1 MSTRNSSRFTP
12 IIIAISVVAG
22 ILIGTFYAKHFAG
35 NRLGIINGSSN
46 KLNALLRIVDDQY
59 VDTVNMTDLV
69 EKAMPQIL
77 AELDPHST
85 YIPAQNLEEVNSE
98 LEGSFSGIGIQFTI
112 QNDTIHVNAVIQG
125 GPSEKVG
132 LMAGDRIVNVDDSLF
147 VGKKLNNELAM
158 RTLKGPKGSQV
169 KLGVKRVG
177 EPKLLDFTITR
188 GDIPQNTVD
197 AAYMLNDDIGY
208 VKVSKFGRTSHVEL
222 LNALAQLNHKKCKG
236 LIIDLRGNT
245 GGYMEAA
252 IRMVNEFLPEGK
264 LIVYTQGR
272 KYPRSEEFA
281 NGTGSCQKMPLVVL
295 IDEGSA
301 SASEIFT
308 GAIQDNDRGTVVGR
322 RSFGKGL
329 VQQPIDFSD
338 GSAIRLTI
346 ARYYTPSGRCI
357 QRPYESGKDR
367 NYELD
372 LYNRYEH
379 GEFFSRDSIKQN
391 ENERYLTSLGRTVYG
406 GGGIMPDVFVP
417 QDTTGVTSYL
427 SSVINRGLTLQFTFQ
442 YTDNNRKKLS
452 QYETEEELLNYLRHQ
467 GLVEQ
472 FIRFADTKGVKRRNI
487 LIQKSY
493 KRLEANIYG
502 NIIYNMLGLEA
513 YLKYFNKS
521 DATVQQGI
529 ELLEKGEAF
538 PKAPVETEEEVTKE
552 KKDGKK
558 KELRKLMASLKI
570 QHESST
576 LQKLQ
581 SAKILAALE
590 AHPAFRAATTVLL
603 YHSLKDEVDT
613 HAFIRK
619 WSNEKRI
626 LLPVVVGDDLE
637 LRLYTGPED
646 MATGTYGIEEPVG
659 ETFTDYASIN
669 FIAVPGVAFDRKGNR
684 LGRGKGY
691 YDRLLPRI
699 PAAYKAGICFPFQV
713 VEEVPAETFDIC
725 MDIIITSNEDE
736 LSHPHH
742 PLPSC
747 DRE

>member
-197 AAYMLNDDIGY
+197 AAYMVNDDIGY
-208 VKVSKFGRTSHVEL
+208 IKVSKFGRTTHVEL

-272 KYPRSEEFA
+272 KYPRAEEFA

-406 GGGIMPDVFVP
+406 GGGIMPDVFIPV
-417 QDTTGVTSYL
+417 DTTRYTDYHHNLVASGLVNRVSMSYL
-427 SSVINRGLTLQFTFQ
+427 DRNRAAMNKKYPKFSQYKKDFVVPEETLQ
-442 YTDNNRKKLS
+442 
-452 QYETEEELLNYLRHQ
+452 ELINLGKEDKIEYKIAKMLRASAESDGYIDH
-467 GLVEQ
+467 
-472 FIRFADTKGVKRRNI
+472 DTVH
-487 LIQKSY
+487 
-493 KRLEANIYG
+493 
-502 NIIYNMLGLEA
+502 NIIYNSSA
-513 YLKYFNKS
+513 
-521 DATVQQGI
+521 
-529 ELLEKGEAF
+529 LL
-538 PKAPVETEEEVTKE
+538 
-552 KKDGKK
+552 
-558 KELRKLMASLKI
+558 
-570 QHESST
+570 
-576 LQKLQ
+576 
-581 SAKILAALE
+581 
-590 AHPAFRAATTVLL
+590 
-603 YHSLKDEVDT
+603 
-613 HAFIRK
+613 
-619 WSNEKRI
+619 N
-626 LLPVVVGDDLE
+626 
-637 LRLYTGPED
+637 
-646 MATGTYGIEEPVG
+646 
-659 ETFTDYASIN
+659 
-669 FIAVPGVAFDRKGNR
+669 
-684 LGRGKGY
+684 
-691 YDRLLPRI
+691 
-699 PAAYKAGICFPFQV
+699 
-713 VEEVPAETFDIC
+713 
-725 MDIIITSNEDE
+725 
-736 LSHPHH
+736 
-742 PLPSC
+742 
-747 DRE
+747 

>member
-1 MSTRNSSRFTP
+1 MSTKNSSRFTP
-12 IIIAISVVAG
+12 VIIAISVVIG

-112 QNDTIHVNAVIQG
+112 QNDTIHVNAIVSG

-132 LMAGDRIVNVDDSLF
+132 LMPGDRIVTVDDSLF
-147 VGKKLNNELAM
+147 VGKQVTNERAM
-158 RTLKGPKGSQV
+158 KKLKGPKGSQV
-169 KLGVKRVG
+169 KLGIKRAT
-177 EPKLLDFTITR
+177 EKELLNFTITR
-188 GDIPQNTVD
+188 GDIPQNTID
-197 AAYMLNDDIGY
+197 AAYMLNDDFGY
-208 VKVSKFGRTSHVEL
+208 IQISKFGRTTHVEL
-222 LNALAQLNHKKCKG
+222 LNALAQLNHQKCKG

-245 GGYMEAA
+245 GGYMDAA
-252 IRMVNEFLPEGK
+252 TRMVNEFLPQGK
-264 LIVYTQGR
+264 LIVYAQGR
-272 KYPRSEEFA
+272 KYKRLDEVA
-281 NGTGSCQKMPLVVL
+281 NGTGSCQDIPLIVL
-295 IDEGSA
+295 VDEGSA
-301 SASEIFT
+301 SASEIFS
-308 GAIQDNDRGTVVGR
+308 GAIQDNDRGTIVGR

-391 ENERYLTSLGRTVYG
+391 EKERYNTSLGRTVYG
-406 GGGIMPDVFVP
+406 GGGIMPDIFVP

-427 SSVINRGLTLQFTFQ
+427 STVIGRGLTIQFTFQ

-452 QYETEEELLNYLRHQ
+452 EYETEEELLNYLRRQ

-472 FIRFADTKGVKRRNI
+472 FVRFADSKGVKRRNI

-493 KRLEANIYG
+493 KLLEKNIYG

-513 YLKYFNKS
+513 YLQYFNKS
-521 DATVQQGI
+521 DATVNKGI
-529 ELLEKGEAF
+529 EILEKGEAF
-538 PKAPVETEEEVTKE
+538 PKVPIAVEEEEPTN
-552 KKDGKK
+552 KDGKK
-558 KELRKLMASLKI
+558 K
-570 QHESST
+570 
-576 LQKLQ
+576 
-581 SAKILAALE
+581 
-590 AHPAFRAATTVLL
+590 
-603 YHSLKDEVDT
+603 
-613 HAFIRK
+613 
-619 WSNEKRI
+619 
-626 LLPVVVGDDLE
+626 
-637 LRLYTGPED
+637 
-646 MATGTYGIEEPVG
+646 GT
-659 ETFTDYASIN
+659 A
-669 FIAVPGVAFDRKGNR
+669 
-684 LGRGKGY
+684 
-691 YDRLLPRI
+691 
-699 PAAYKAGICFPFQV
+699 
-713 VEEVPAETFDIC
+713 
-725 MDIIITSNEDE
+725 
-736 LSHPHH
+736 
-742 PLPSC
+742 
-747 DRE
+747 